1 MLISIINVIFSV
13 PYLLIGVIVAAL
25 MDLGIHYTK
34 SSKRF
39 TLLEIWGCTMCW
51 PAILIVF
58 SIAAIKGNSSN

>member
-1 MLISIINVIFSV
+1 MLASIINVVFSV

-34 SSKRF
+34 SGKRF

-51 PAILIVF
+51 PAILLVF
-58 SIAAIKGNSSN
+58 GIAVTKGQD